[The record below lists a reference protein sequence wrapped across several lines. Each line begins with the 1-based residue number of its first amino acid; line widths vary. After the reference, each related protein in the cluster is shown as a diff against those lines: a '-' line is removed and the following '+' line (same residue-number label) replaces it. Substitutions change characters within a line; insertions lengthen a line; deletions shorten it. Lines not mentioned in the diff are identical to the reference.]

1 MDNRV
6 KVHFELVPD
15 EDDWPPATVE
25 SVWATPGAANNEYVI
40 ENIPF
45 FTPEATIG
53 DTVQVRE
60 EDGNLW
66 FEKVVKDSP
75 NSLIRVIV
83 KDPKMFEDYQK
94 RLISMG
100 CETEGFPS
108 YKLIAVSIPADVDLV
123 TIQKFLKAQEN
134 AGLLGYE
141 EPILKQ

>member
-1 MDNRV
+1 MDERV

-15 EDDWPPATVE
+15 EDDWPPSTVE
-25 SVWATPGAANNEYVI
+25 SVWAKPGAAKDEYVI

-75 NSLIRVIV
+75 NSLIRIIV
-83 KDPKMFEDYQK
+83 KAPHMFEAYQD
-94 RLISMG
+94 RLIAMG
-100 CETEGFPS
+100 CQTEGFPG

-123 TIQKFLKAQEN
+123 TVQNFLKTQET